1 MTDADETQ
9 LMCLATQRGEFTE
22 AEAFTLLGAKIP
34 ADREEGRALIQ
45 DMTHRGRLRAT
56 GPGRYA
62 KVRLVLPEP
71 AEKPSKV
78 IPPRPMP
85 TPEPA
90 QGNLF
95 RGDL

>member
-9 LMCLATQRGEFTE
+9 LMCLATHRGEFTE
-22 AEAFTLLGAKIP
+22 ADAFTLLGAKTS
-34 ADREEGRALIQ
+34 AEREAVRALIQ

-62 KVRLVLPEP
+62 KVRPVVPEP
-71 AEKPSKV
+71 VEKPPKV